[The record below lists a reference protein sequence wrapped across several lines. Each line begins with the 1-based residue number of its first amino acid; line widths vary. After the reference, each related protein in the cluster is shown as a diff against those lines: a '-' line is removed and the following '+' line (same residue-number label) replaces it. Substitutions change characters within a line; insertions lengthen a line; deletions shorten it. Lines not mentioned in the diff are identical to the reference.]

1 MKRFT
6 APMMEIQ
13 RLEPEDVLTSSD
25 CTIESLGC
33 TTCYCALVTCPSGY
47 HCDSNTCPSNTDW

>member
-13 RLEPEDVLTSSD
+13 RLEPEDVLTGSD

-47 HCDSNTCPSNTDW
+47 YCASNTCPSNTDW